1 MEEKCNKEIE
11 NDNFTGAEET
21 GNFITK
27 FVVVYLQNPTHTC
40 DGDDFIVI
48 ITDADAPLEHRIKQL
63 YHHAAQNP
71 V

>member
-11 NDNFTGAEET
+11 NNNFTGAEET

-27 FVVVYLQNPTHTC
+27 IVVVYLQNPTHTC

-48 ITDADAPLEHRIKQL
+48 ITDADAPLE
-63 YHHAAQNP
+63 
-71 V
+71 